1 MGAGTGVFSNAGQ
14 NATSSSNP
22 YANTNSP
29 YIQAAQQ
36 TALGN
41 LAGAQAATSA
51 NRVNQSTPYANL
63 NYAQTGTDANGNPIY
78 SANQTLNNGLQ
89 SGLQNISSN
98 VINASASPFGVA
110 TTQNQLLNA
119 NNPNFQTMGNA
130 PTLQSNAGGTGLQG
144 WNQATQD
151 VMSSLQP
158 QLNQQNEQLTN
169 SLAQQGIQPGTQAYN
184 NAMQLQAI
192 NQNNLLAQASLTG
205 ANVQNNLVNQGVA
218 TQNANNSA
226 LTQQNQNQLANLGLN
241 NQYAQQGFANAVTGQ
256 QANNSALQNNY
267 TQNLAAYNNPL
278 QQLAG
283 FNSATNPGYITPY
296 NQTATTGPDYNAAT
310 QSTQN
315 SQIAANNA
323 ALGQSTNL
331 TSGLFGLGSSAISA
345 TAPSILSS
353 IGL

>member
-1 MGAGTGVFSNAGQ
+1 MKCAQNIVNGHKEIVMGAGTGVFSNAGQ
-14 NATSSSNP
+14 NVAGTNSP
-22 YANTNSP
+22 YANTTSP

-63 NYAQTGTDANGNPIY
+63 NYSQTGTDANGNPIY

-110 TTQNQLLNA
+110 NTQNQIA
-119 NNPNFQTMGNA
+119 NNAALGQ
-130 PTLQSNAGGTGLQG
+130 QG
-144 WNQATQD
+144 WNTATQD
-151 VMSSLQP
+151 VLNSLSP
-158 QLNQQNEQLTN
+158 QLSNQSEQLTN
-169 SLAQQGIQPGTQAYN
+169 SLAQQGIQPGTEAYN
-184 NAMQLQAI
+184 KAMQLQGI
-192 NQNNLLAQASLTG
+192 NQNNLLAQAALTG
-205 ANVQNNLVNQGVA
+205 ATVQNQQVG
-218 TQNANNSA
+218 QNI
-226 LTQQNQNQLANLGLN
+226 
-241 NQYAQQGFANAVTGQ
+241 AQQSTNNA
-256 QANNSALQNNY
+256 ALQNNY
-267 TQNLAAYNNPL
+267 TQNLSAYNNPL

-283 FNSATNPGYITPY
+283 FNTATNPGYITPY

-315 SQIAANNA
+315 AQIAANNA

-345 TAPSILSS
+345 GAPSILTSL
-353 IGL
+353 GL

>member
-14 NATSSSNP
+14 NVAGTNSP
-22 YANTNSP
+22 YANTTSP

-63 NYAQTGTDANGNPIY
+63 NYSQTGTDANGNPIY

-110 TTQNQLLNA
+110 NTQNQIA
-119 NNPNFQTMGNA
+119 NNAALGQ
-130 PTLQSNAGGTGLQG
+130 QG
-144 WNQATQD
+144 WNTATQD
-151 VMSSLQP
+151 VLNSLSP
-158 QLNQQNEQLTN
+158 QLSNQSEQLTN
-169 SLAQQGIQPGTQAYN
+169 SLAQQGIQPGTEAYN
-184 NAMQLQAI
+184 KAMQLQGI
-192 NQNNLLAQASLTG
+192 NQNNLLAQAALTG
-205 ANVQNNLVNQGVA
+205 ATVQNQQVG
-218 TQNANNSA
+218 QNI
-226 LTQQNQNQLANLGLN
+226 
-241 NQYAQQGFANAVTGQ
+241 AQQSTNNA
-256 QANNSALQNNY
+256 ALQNNY
-267 TQNLAAYNNPL
+267 TQNLSAYNNPL

-283 FNSATNPGYITPY
+283 FNTATNPGYITPY

-315 SQIAANNA
+315 AQIAANNA

-345 TAPSILSS
+345 GAPSILTSL
-353 IGL
+353 GL

>member
-1 MGAGTGVFSNAGQ
+1 MKCAQNIVNGHKEIVMGAGTGVFSNAGQ
-14 NATSSSNP
+14 NVAGTNSP
-22 YANTNSP
+22 YANTTSP

-41 LAGAQAATSA
+41 LAGAQSATSA

-63 NYAQTGTDANGNPIY
+63 NYSQTGTDANGNPIY

-110 TTQNQLLNA
+110 NTQNQIA
-119 NNPNFQTMGNA
+119 NNAALGQ
-130 PTLQSNAGGTGLQG
+130 QG
-144 WNQATQD
+144 WNTATQD
-151 VMSSLQP
+151 VLNSLSP
-158 QLNQQNEQLTN
+158 QLSNQSEQLTN
-169 SLAQQGIQPGTQAYN
+169 SLAQQGIQPGTEAYN
-184 NAMQLQAI
+184 KAMQLQGI
-192 NQNNLLAQASLTG
+192 NQNNLLAQAALTG
-205 ANVQNNLVNQGVA
+205 ATVQNQQVG
-218 TQNANNSA
+218 QNI
-226 LTQQNQNQLANLGLN
+226 
-241 NQYAQQGFANAVTGQ
+241 AQQSTNNAG
-256 QANNSALQNNY
+256 LQNNY
-267 TQNLAAYNNPL
+267 TQNLSAYNNPL

-283 FNSATNPGYITPY
+283 FNTATNPGYITPY

-315 SQIAANNA
+315 AQIAANNA

-345 TAPSILSS
+345 TAPSILTSL
-353 IGL
+353 GL

>member
-1 MGAGTGVFSNAGQ
+1 MKCAQNIVNGHKEIVMGAGTGVFSNAGQ
-14 NATSSSNP
+14 NVAGTNSP
-22 YANTNSP
+22 YANTTSP

-63 NYAQTGTDANGNPIY
+63 NYSQTGTDANGNPIY

-110 TTQNQLLNA
+110 NTQNQIA
-119 NNPNFQTMGNA
+119 NNAALGQ
-130 PTLQSNAGGTGLQG
+130 QG
-144 WNQATQD
+144 WNTATQD
-151 VMSSLQP
+151 VLNSLSP
-158 QLNQQNEQLTN
+158 QLSNQSEQLTN
-169 SLAQQGIQPGTQAYN
+169 SLAQQGIQPGTEAYN
-184 NAMQLQAI
+184 KAMQLQGI
-192 NQNNLLAQASLTG
+192 NQNNLLAQAALTG
-205 ANVQNNLVNQGVA
+205 ATVQNQQVG
-218 TQNANNSA
+218 QNI
-226 LTQQNQNQLANLGLN
+226 
-241 NQYAQQGFANAVTGQ
+241 AQQSTNNAG
-256 QANNSALQNNY
+256 LQNNY
-267 TQNLAAYNNPL
+267 TQNLSAYNNPL

-283 FNSATNPGYITPY
+283 FNTATNPGYITPY

-315 SQIAANNA
+315 AQIAANNA

-345 TAPSILSS
+345 TAPSILTSL
-353 IGL
+353 GL

>member
-14 NATSSSNP
+14 NVAGTNSP
-22 YANTNSP
+22 YANTTSP

-41 LAGAQAATSA
+41 LAGAQSATSA

-63 NYAQTGTDANGNPIY
+63 NYSQTGTDANGNPIY

-110 TTQNQLLNA
+110 NTQNQIA
-119 NNPNFQTMGNA
+119 NNAALGQ
-130 PTLQSNAGGTGLQG
+130 QG
-144 WNQATQD
+144 WNTATQD
-151 VMSSLQP
+151 VLNSLSP
-158 QLNQQNEQLTN
+158 QLSNQSEQLTN
-169 SLAQQGIQPGTQAYN
+169 SLAQQGIQPGTEAYN
-184 NAMQLQAI
+184 KAMQLQGI
-192 NQNNLLAQASLTG
+192 NQNNLLAQAALTG
-205 ANVQNNLVNQGVA
+205 ATVQNQQVG
-218 TQNANNSA
+218 QNI
-226 LTQQNQNQLANLGLN
+226 
-241 NQYAQQGFANAVTGQ
+241 AQQSTNNAG
-256 QANNSALQNNY
+256 LQNNY
-267 TQNLAAYNNPL
+267 TQNLSAYNNPL

-283 FNSATNPGYITPY
+283 FNTATNPGYITPY

-315 SQIAANNA
+315 AQIAANNA

-345 TAPSILSS
+345 TAPSILTSL
-353 IGL
+353 GL

>member
-1 MGAGTGVFSNAGQ
+1 MKCAQNIVNGHKEIVMGAGTGVFSNAGQ
-14 NATSSSNP
+14 NVAGTNSP
-22 YANTNSP
+22 YANTTSP

-63 NYAQTGTDANGNPIY
+63 NYSQTGTDANGNPIY

-110 TTQNQLLNA
+110 NTQNQIA
-119 NNPNFQTMGNA
+119 NNAALGQ
-130 PTLQSNAGGTGLQG
+130 QG
-144 WNQATQD
+144 WNTATQD
-151 VMSSLQP
+151 VLNSLSP
-158 QLNQQNEQLTN
+158 QLSNQSEQLTN
-169 SLAQQGIQPGTQAYN
+169 SLAQQGIQPGTEAYN
-184 NAMQLQAI
+184 KAMQLQGI
-192 NQNNLLAQASLTG
+192 NQNNLLAQAALTG
-205 ANVQNNLVNQGVA
+205 ATVQNQQVG
-218 TQNANNSA
+218 QNI
-226 LTQQNQNQLANLGLN
+226 
-241 NQYAQQGFANAVTGQ
+241 AQQSTNNA
-256 QANNSALQNNY
+256 ALQNNY
-267 TQNLAAYNNPL
+267 TQNLSAYNNPL

-283 FNSATNPGYITPY
+283 FNTATNPGYITPY

-315 SQIAANNA
+315 AQIAANNA

-345 TAPSILSS
+345 TAPSILTSL
-353 IGL
+353 GL

>member
-14 NATSSSNP
+14 NVAGTNSP
-22 YANTNSP
+22 YANTTSP

-63 NYAQTGTDANGNPIY
+63 NYSQTGTDANGNPIY

-110 TTQNQLLNA
+110 NTQNQIA
-119 NNPNFQTMGNA
+119 NNAALGQ
-130 PTLQSNAGGTGLQG
+130 QG
-144 WNQATQD
+144 WNTATQD
-151 VMSSLQP
+151 VLNSLSP
-158 QLNQQNEQLTN
+158 QLSNQSEQLTN
-169 SLAQQGIQPGTQAYN
+169 SLAQQGIQPGTEAYN
-184 NAMQLQAI
+184 KAMQLQGI
-192 NQNNLLAQASLTG
+192 NQNNLLAQAALTG
-205 ANVQNNLVNQGVA
+205 ATVQNQQVG
-218 TQNANNSA
+218 QNI
-226 LTQQNQNQLANLGLN
+226 
-241 NQYAQQGFANAVTGQ
+241 AQQSTNNAG
-256 QANNSALQNNY
+256 LQNNY
-267 TQNLAAYNNPL
+267 TQNLSAYNNPL

-283 FNSATNPGYITPY
+283 FNTATNPGYITPY

-315 SQIAANNA
+315 AQIAANNA

-345 TAPSILSS
+345 GAPSILTSL
-353 IGL
+353 GL

>member
-14 NATSSSNP
+14 NVAGTNSP
-22 YANTNSP
+22 YANTTSP

-63 NYAQTGTDANGNPIY
+63 NYSQTGTDANGNPIY

-110 TTQNQLLNA
+110 NTQNQIA
-119 NNPNFQTMGNA
+119 NNAALGQ
-130 PTLQSNAGGTGLQG
+130 QG
-144 WNQATQD
+144 WNTATQD
-151 VMSSLQP
+151 VLNSLSP
-158 QLNQQNEQLTN
+158 QLSNQSEQLTN
-169 SLAQQGIQPGTQAYN
+169 SLAQQGIQPGTEAYN
-184 NAMQLQAI
+184 KAMQLQGI
-192 NQNNLLAQASLTG
+192 NQNNLLAQAALTG
-205 ANVQNNLVNQGVA
+205 ATVQNQQVG
-218 TQNANNSA
+218 QNI
-226 LTQQNQNQLANLGLN
+226 
-241 NQYAQQGFANAVTGQ
+241 AQQSTNNAG
-256 QANNSALQNNY
+256 LQNNY
-267 TQNLAAYNNPL
+267 TQNLSAYNNPL

-283 FNSATNPGYITPY
+283 FNTATNPGYITPY

-315 SQIAANNA
+315 AQIAANNA

-345 TAPSILSS
+345 TAPSILTSL
-353 IGL
+353 GL

>member
-1 MGAGTGVFSNAGQ
+1 MGAGTGVFSNAEQ

-89 SGLQNISSN
+89 SGLQNIASN

-110 TTQNQLLNA
+110 NTQNQIA
-119 NNPNFQTMGNA
+119 NNAALGQ
-130 PTLQSNAGGTGLQG
+130 QG
-144 WNQATQD
+144 WNTATQD

-158 QLNQQNEQLTN
+158 QLNQQSETLANN
-169 SLAQQGIQPGTQAYN
+169 LAQQGIQPGTQAYN
-184 NAMQLQAI
+184 NAMQLQGI
-192 NQNNLLAQASLTG
+192 NQNNLLAQAALTG
-205 ANVQNNLVNQGVA
+205 ATVQNQQVG
-218 TQNANNSA
+218 QNI
-226 LTQQNQNQLANLGLN
+226 
-241 NQYAQQGFANAVTGQ
+241 AQQSTNNA
-256 QANNSALQNNY
+256 ALQNNY

-283 FNSATNPGYITPY
+283 FNTATNPGYITPY

-310 QSTQN
+310 QATQN
-315 SQIAANNA
+315 AQIAANNA

-345 TAPSILSS
+345 AAPSILSS
-353 IGL
+353 LGL